1 MPRGSALRRLPAMRL
16 ANHFITAVLLAAAV
30 FHLLPA
36 MGLLGAGRLA
46 ALYGVSIPG
55 DDLLLLMRHRAL
67 LFGIRWSGV
76 ELLTYAM
83 LPLLLGGVAVV
94 VGIVALATAHRR
106 GGGGFG
112 AALTGLILGPLALVA
127 LFVGRY
133 LGEEHLGFPYPG

>member
-1 MPRGSALRRLPAMRL
+1 MTIPTVPRRTGGVA
-16 ANHFITAVLLAAAV
+16 I
-30 FHLLPA
+30 
-36 MGLLGAGRLA
+36 A
-46 ALYGVSIPG
+46 ALVLGVISFLG
-55 DDLLLLMRHRAL
+55 AL

-112 AALTGLILGPLALVA
+112 AALTGVILGPLALVA